1 MRGDEQAV
9 LVRGVGDEVNVV
21 EGAGGEP
28 PIGTDVL
35 ERHAGVV
42 RPVESA
48 PLRGLDENVDTLRA
62 NGGYGQADLSLHSL
76 RETFGEGLPG
86 VAAVRRI
93 RGPARA
99 LLMRAVLDRYRDLA
113 GLRERPKFD
122 LVRAIALGRGVLG
135 EVGAA
140 LVERG
145 LFDEADDVF
154 FADWADL
161 RAAVAGEV
169 RDLRAQSARAR
180 REYQRELTRRAIP
193 RVLTSE
199 GEALYGPTA
208 RPVAGVG
215 TLVGTG
221 VSPGVHE
228 GVVRV
233 LDSPVGAQ
241 LRPGEVLVAA
251 STDPGWTPLFL
262 LAGALVME
270 VGGAVSHGAIVARE
284 YGIPAVATVPDA
296 TVRLRT
302 GQRVRVDGGAGV
314 ITLLDV
320 DAGPDNGSRLAG
332 EPVSPA
338 RSPAPGPR
346 SR

>member
-1 MRGDEQAV
+1 MCIRDSHGDLLARQQA
-9 LVRGVGDEVNVV
+9 G
-21 EGAGGEP
+21 
-28 PIGTDVL
+28 
-35 ERHAGVV
+35 
-42 RPVESA
+42 
-48 PLRGLDENVDTLRA
+48 
-62 NGGYGQADLSLHSL
+62 L
-76 RETFGEGLPG
+76 REAEAAARALAG
-86 VAAVRRI
+86 AVRRT

-122 LVRAIALGRGVLG
+122 LVRAIALGRGVLR

-140 LVERG
+140 LAERG
-145 LFDEADDVF
+145 MLDAADDVF

-161 RAAVAGEV
+161 RAAIDGEV
-169 RDLRAQSARAR
+169 RDVRAGSARAR
-180 REYQRELTRRAIP
+180 RAYEKELTRRAFP
-193 RVLTSE
+193 RILTSE
-199 GEALYGPTA
+199 GEALYGPA
-208 RPVAGVG
+208 AQPVAAAG
-215 TLVGTG
+215 TLTGTG

-241 LRPGEVLVAA
+241 LRAGEVLVAA

-270 VGGAVSHGAIVARE
+270 VGGVVSHGAIVARE

-296 TVRLRT
+296 TTRLRT

-314 ITLLDV
+314 ITLLDAH
-320 DAGPDNGSRLAG
+320 AGLHDGGRPPAG
-332 EPVSPA
+332 ELASTGGSPAPAPVPVSP
-338 RSPAPGPR
+338 RSP
-346 SR
+346 